1 MARPDYEDSI
11 AGDNSDADSDASQ
24 TPLGYLSHGAET
36 GQIVGRVTESATGS
50 VFAAKNDSED
60 ADD

>member
-11 AGDNSDADSDASQ
+11 AGDNSDADSNASQ
-24 TPLGYLSHGAET
+24 TLLGPLTHGAEN
-36 GQIVGRVTESATGS
+36 GQIVGRVTESAAGS
-50 VFAAKNDSED
+50 VFATKDESKD

>member
-1 MARPDYEDSI
+1 MARPNYEDSI

-24 TPLGYLSHGAET
+24 TPLGYLTHGAET
-36 GQIVGRVTESATGS
+36 GHIVGRVTESATGS
-50 VFAAKNDSED
+50 VFATKNESED